1 MYFLSYW
8 YYRPEVKKALSK
20 PVMNEFSDTTSQKE
34 NSTVFM
40 NPATDGKEFGKQDTK
55 FWKLSKTVELMN
67 HCL

>member
-20 PVMNEFSDTTSQKE
+20 PVMNEFSDTTSQKD

-55 FWKLSKTVELMN
+55 F
-67 HCL
+67 